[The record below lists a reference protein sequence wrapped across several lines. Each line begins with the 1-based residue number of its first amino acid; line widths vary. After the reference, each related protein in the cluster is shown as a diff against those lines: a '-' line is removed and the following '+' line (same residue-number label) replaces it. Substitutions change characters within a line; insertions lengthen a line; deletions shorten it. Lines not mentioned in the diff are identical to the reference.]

1 MMQERTSVRAK
12 ESALQFS
19 WEKRSFL
26 RSTYSAVSGRM
37 TSISRRN
44 ALSGMSSAMLAPSAA
59 PRSEAAAQNA
69 PRRQSM

>member
-1 MMQERTSVRAK
+1 MMLERTTVRAK

-19 WEKRSFL
+19 SEKRSFL
-26 RSTYSAVSGRM
+26 RSTYNAVSGRM
-37 TSISRRN
+37 ISISRRN

-59 PRSEAAAQNA
+59 PQSEAAAQNA